1 MAKQSAKYK
10 NDFYDNNYDN
20 LRIFVPSGRKEDIK
34 KYINEA
40 DHKYSS
46 INAFVND
53 LIREKMGMST
63 DEWSV
68 KLPKSQNQEDTKDN
82 EMDE

>member
-34 KYINEA
+34 KYIKEA